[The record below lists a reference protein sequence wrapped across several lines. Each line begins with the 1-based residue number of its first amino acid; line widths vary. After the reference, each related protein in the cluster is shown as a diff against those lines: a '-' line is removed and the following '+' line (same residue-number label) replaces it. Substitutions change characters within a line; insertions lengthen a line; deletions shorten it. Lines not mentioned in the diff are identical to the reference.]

1 MDNLLKKPALPI
13 ALAIVAGISPALFAV
28 TTLYWI
34 FLPILSLGWL
44 WTIYAAKSSAKTD
57 ESNSRQTDNNE
68 ANRLLERYINDL
80 QACAAQELNTFNEE
94 LQQVKSVVS
103 DAVVTM
109 SDSFNGMHTLASR
122 QNETMLSLINNLG
135 ESSDKQESDTLSFK
149 QFAKE
154 TDIVLTDFINH
165 ILAVSKQS
173 IEMVNV
179 VNDVESHMEVI
190 GKLLADVQGIA
201 DQTNLLALNAAI
213 EAARAGEAGRGFAV
227 VADEVRKLSKNS
239 DKFSEEIKTVVSDS
253 KTNIGQAKRM
263 IESMASKDM
272 TTTIHSKA
280 HIDEMMTEIA
290 KLNTLIDRKVKDV
303 SELTQQIENN
313 VNHAVRALQF
323 EDMTRQLIE
332 YMQAN
337 TQHFQALIDE
347 MRIGFEIMT
356 SSDQENITNELTH
369 GIKRLND
376 MKQQWHTKNHKAVMQ
391 GSMNEGEIELF

>member
-1 MDNLLKKPALPI
+1 MDNLLKKPVLPI
-13 ALAIVAGISPALFAV
+13 VLAIVAGISPALFAV

-347 MRIGFEIMT
+347 MRIGFEILT
-356 SSDQENITNELTH
+356 SSDQENIANELNH

-376 MKQQWHTKNHKAVMQ
+376 MKQQWHTKTHKAVMQ
-391 GSMNEGEIELF
+391 GSMNEGDIELF

>member
-1 MDNLLKKPALPI
+1 MDNLLKTPALPI
-13 ALAIVAGISPALFAV
+13 VLAIVAGISPVLFAL

-34 FLPILSLGWL
+34 FLPILSIGWL
-44 WTIYAAKSSAKTD
+44 LTIYGVKSSAKSMK
-57 ESNSRQTDNNE
+57 SNSPELDKAETD
-68 ANRLLERYINDL
+68 RLLERYINDL

-154 TDIVLTDFINH
+154 TDLVLTDFINH

-190 GKLLADVQGIA
+190 GKLLTDVQGIA

-213 EAARAGEAGRGFAV
+213 EAARA
-227 VADEVRKLSKNS
+227 
-239 DKFSEEIKTVVSDS
+239 
-253 KTNIGQAKRM
+253 
-263 IESMASKDM
+263 
-272 TTTIHSKA
+272 
-280 HIDEMMTEIA
+280 
-290 KLNTLIDRKVKDV
+290 
-303 SELTQQIENN
+303 
-313 VNHAVRALQF
+313 
-323 EDMTRQLIE
+323 
-332 YMQAN
+332 
-337 TQHFQALIDE
+337 
-347 MRIGFEIMT
+347 
-356 SSDQENITNELTH
+356 
-369 GIKRLND
+369 
-376 MKQQWHTKNHKAVMQ
+376 
-391 GSMNEGEIELF
+391 

>member
-13 ALAIVAGISPALFAV
+13 VLAIVAGISPALFAL

-347 MRIGFEIMT
+347 MRIGFEILT
-356 SSDQENITNELTH
+356 SSDQENIANELNH

-376 MKQQWHTKNHKAVMQ
+376 MKQQWHTKTHKAVMQ
-391 GSMNEGEIELF
+391 GSMNEGDIELF

>member
-1 MDNLLKKPALPI
+1 MHNLLKTPALPI
-13 ALAIVAGISPALFAV
+13 VLAIVAGISPALFAV

-34 FLPILSLGWL
+34 FLPILSIGWL
-44 WTIYAAKSSAKTD
+44 LTIYAIKVSAKID
-57 ESNSRQTDNNE
+57 DSNSRQLDNNE
-68 ANRLLERYINDL
+68 VGRLLERYINDL
-80 QACAAQELNTFNEE
+80 QACAAQELSTFNEE

-122 QNETMLSLINNLG
+122 QNEAMLSLIKNLG
-135 ESSDKQESDTLSFK
+135 ESGDQQESDTLSFK

-154 TDIVLTDFINH
+154 TDIVLSDFINH

-190 GKLLADVQGIA
+190 GKLLTDVQGIA

-227 VADEVRKLSKNS
+227 VADEVRKLSKSS

-263 IESMASKDM
+263 IESMASNDM
-272 TTTIHSKA
+272 TATIHSKA

-337 TQHFQALIDE
+337 TQHFLALIDE
-347 MRIGFEIMT
+347 MRIGFDILT
-356 SSDQENITNELTH
+356 SSDQENIANELNH

-376 MKQQWHTKNHKAVMQ
+376 MKQQWSTKNHKAVMQ
-391 GSMNEGEIELF
+391 GSMNEGDIELF

>member
-1 MDNLLKKPALPI
+1 MSNEIKPPALPGF
-13 ALAIVAGISPALFAV
+13 AAINR
-28 TTLYWI
+28 YWDRENEI
-34 FLPILSLGWL
+34 I
-44 WTIYAAKSSAKTD
+44 AAKLLPGEYYVTNENEMITTVLGSCIAACIRDSVLGIGGMNHFMLPETSTEQAKNAGYSLLGSAT
-57 ESNSRQTDNNE
+57 
-68 ANRLLERYINDL
+68 RYGNYAMEHLIN
-80 QACAAQELNTFNEE
+80 TI
-94 LQQVKSVVS
+94 
-103 DAVVTM
+103 
-109 SDSFNGMHTLASR
+109 LASGGKR
-122 QNETMLSLINNLG
+122 KNLEVKVFGGGKIIPSLS
-135 ESSDKQESDTLSFK
+135 
-149 QFAKE
+149 
-154 TDIVLTDFINH
+154 
-165 ILAVSKQS
+165 
-173 IEMVNV
+173 
-179 VNDVESHMEVI
+179 DV
-190 GKLLADVQGIA
+190 GL
-201 DQTNLLALNAAI
+201 
-213 EAARAGEAGRGFAV
+213 R
-227 VADEVRKLSKNS
+227 
-239 DKFSEEIKTVVSDS
+239 
-253 KTNIGQAKRM
+253 NIGFVLDY

-376 MKQQWHTKNHKAVMQ
+376 MKQQWHTKTHKAVMQ
-391 GSMNEGEIELF
+391 GSMNEGDIELF

>member
-13 ALAIVAGISPALFAV
+13 VLAIIAGISPALIAV

-34 FLPILSLGWL
+34 FFPILSIGWL
-44 WTIYAAKSSAKTD
+44 WAIYAGKSSAKTD
-57 ESNSRQTDNNE
+57 ESNSRQMNNNE
-68 ANRLLERYINDL
+68 ADRLLERYINDL
-80 QACAAQELNTFNEE
+80 QACAAQELNTFNDE

-109 SDSFNGMHTLASR
+109 SDSFNGMHTLASQ
-122 QNETMLSLINNLG
+122 QNETILSLIKNLG

-154 TDIVLTDFINH
+154 TDIVLSDFINH

-272 TTTIHSKA
+272 TATIHSKA
-280 HIDEMMTEIA
+280 HVDEMMNDITQ
-290 KLNTLIDRKVKDV
+290 LNNLIDEKIKAV
-303 SELTQQIENN
+303 SHLTQQMESN

-347 MRIGFEIMT
+347 MRIGFEILT
-356 SSDQENITNELTH
+356 SSDQENVANELTH

-376 MKQQWHTKNHKAVMQ
+376 MKQQWRTKTHKTVAQ
-391 GSMNEGEIELF
+391 ESMNEGDIELF

>member
-1 MDNLLKKPALPI
+1 MDHLLKTPALPI
-13 ALAIVAGISPALFAV
+13 AFAIIAGISPAFFAES
-28 TTLYWI
+28 TLYWI
-34 FLPILSLGWL
+34 FLPLLSLGWL
-44 WTIYAAKSSAKTD
+44 LSTYADKLPEKRDEQKTPSFD
-57 ESNSRQTDNNE
+57 RSETD
-68 ANRLLERYINDL
+68 RLLERYINNL
-80 QACAAQELNTFNEE
+80 QECGAQELTRFNDE

-109 SDSFNGMHTLASR
+109 SQSFNGMHSLASE
-122 QNETMLSLINNLG
+122 QNQTMLSLIKNLG
-135 ESSDKQESDTLSFK
+135 ESSDQPTSESMNFK
-149 QFAKE
+149 KFAEE
-154 TDIVLTDFINH
+154 TDIVLSDFINH

-179 VNDVESHMEVI
+179 VNDVESHMEII

-239 DKFSEEIKTVVSDS
+239 DKFSEEIKAVVSDS
-253 KTNIGQAKRM
+253 KSNIGQAKRM

-272 TTTIHSKA
+272 TATIHSKA
-280 HIDEMMTEIA
+280 HVDEMMRDIA
-290 KLNTLIDRKVKDV
+290 NLNDLIDQKIKTI
-303 SELTQQIENN
+303 SQLTQQMEDN
-313 VNHAVRALQF
+313 VNQAVRALQF

-347 MRIGFEIMT
+347 MRIGFEILT
-356 SSDQENITNELTH
+356 SSDQENIANELNH

-376 MKQQWHTKNHKAVMQ
+376 MQHQWRTKTHKTVAQ
-391 GSMNEGEIELF
+391 ESMNEGDIELF

>member
-57 ESNSRQTDNNE
+57 ESNSRQTDSNE

-272 TTTIHSKA
+272 TTTTHSKA

>member
-1 MDNLLKKPALPI
+1 MDNLLKKPVLPI
-13 ALAIVAGISPALFAV
+13 VLAIVAGISPALFAV

-34 FLPILSLGWL
+34 FLPILSIGWL
-44 WTIYAAKSSAKTD
+44 WTVYATKSSAKTD
-57 ESNSRQTDNNE
+57 ESNSRQINNNE
-68 ANRLLERYINDL
+68 ADRLLERYINDL
-80 QACAAQELNTFNEE
+80 QACAAQELNTFNDE

-109 SDSFNGMHTLASR
+109 SDSFNGMHTLASQ
-122 QNETMLSLINNLG
+122 QNETILSLINNLG
-135 ESSDKQESDTLSFK
+135 ESSDQHESGTLNFK
-149 QFAKE
+149 QFTKE
-154 TDIVLTDFINH
+154 TDIVLSDFINH

-239 DKFSEEIKTVVSDS
+239 DKFSEEIKSVVSDS

-272 TTTIHSKA
+272 AATIHSKA
-280 HIDEMMTEIA
+280 HVDEMMNDITQ
-290 KLNTLIDRKVKDV
+290 LNDLIDQKIKAV
-303 SELTQQIENN
+303 SHLTQQMESN

-347 MRIGFEIMT
+347 MRIGFEILT
-356 SSDQENITNELTH
+356 SSDQENIANELNH
-369 GIKRLND
+369 GIKRLDD
-376 MKQQWHTKNHKAVMQ
+376 MKQQWRTKTHKTVAQ
-391 GSMNEGEIELF
+391 ESMNEGDIELF

>member
-1 MDNLLKKPALPI
+1 MDNLLKIPALPI
-13 ALAIVAGISPALFAV
+13 VLAIVAGMSPALFAV

-34 FLPILSLGWL
+34 FLPILSIGWL
-44 WTIYAAKSSAKTD
+44 LTIYGGKSSAKSI
-57 ESNSRQTDNNE
+57 ESNSPEFNKIETD
-68 ANRLLERYINDL
+68 RLLERYINDL

-109 SDSFNGMHTLASR
+109 SDSFKGMHTLASR

-135 ESSDKQESDTLSFK
+135 ESSDKQESGTLSFK

-179 VNDVESHMEVI
+179 VNDVESHMEII

-239 DKFSEEIKTVVSDS
+239 DKFSEEIKSVVSDS

-272 TTTIHSKA
+272 TATIHSKA
-280 HIDEMMTEIA
+280 HIDEMMTDIA

-303 SELTQQIENN
+303 SELAQQIENN

-347 MRIGFEIMT
+347 MRIGFEILT
-356 SSDQENITNELTH
+356 SSDQENIANELTH

-376 MKQQWHTKNHKAVMQ
+376 MKQQWRTKTHKAVMQ
-391 GSMNEGEIELF
+391 GSMNEGDIELF

>member
-1 MDNLLKKPALPI
+1 
-13 ALAIVAGISPALFAV
+13 
-28 TTLYWI
+28 
-34 FLPILSLGWL
+34 
-44 WTIYAAKSSAKTD
+44 
-57 ESNSRQTDNNE
+57 
-68 ANRLLERYINDL
+68 LLERYINDL

-280 HIDEMMTEIA
+280 HIDAMMTEIA

>member
-1 MDNLLKKPALPI
+1 MDNLLKTPALPI
-13 ALAIVAGISPALFAV
+13 VLAIVAGISPVLFAL

-34 FLPILSLGWL
+34 FLPILSIGWL
-44 WTIYAAKSSAKTD
+44 LTIYGVKSSAKSMK
-57 ESNSRQTDNNE
+57 SNSPELDKAETD
-68 ANRLLERYINDL
+68 RLLERYINDL

-154 TDIVLTDFINH
+154 TDLVLTDFISH

-347 MRIGFEIMT
+347 MRIGFEILT
-356 SSDQENITNELTH
+356 SSDQENVANELTH

-376 MKQQWHTKNHKAVMQ
+376 MKQQWRTKTHKTVAQ
-391 GSMNEGEIELF
+391 ESMTEGDIELF